1 MDKSLIIGLDSEKSI
16 RETTT
21 GGASRAVV
29 PPFPVGT
36 NFLGK
41 PNLWFQSIQKVTR
54 MKIVFFTVKINV

>member
-1 MDKSLIIGLDSEKSI
+1 MDKSLLIDLDSEKSI

-41 PNLWFQSIQKVTR
+41 PNLWFKSIQK
-54 MKIVFFTVKINV
+54 